1 MEQIDI
7 KQQIE
12 TMIADEHYR
21 PLSLAQLQ
29 ETLGLSTTEEF
40 VAMNKAVN
48 ELAEQ
53 YVIVFSQKGN
63 LMPAR
68 MGGYYQGAL
77 SVNRKGFGFLD
88 LEDENSIHITEANLH
103 GAMNGDVAIVKKLP
117 SFYGSDEGEVI
128 RVLQHKTN
136 TLVGTF
142 FTSVGKGLQLRLD
155 DERIKSRLIVKN
167 WQAFK
172 MVSGTKVLLKVL
184 RYGDPMELEIVQLL
198 GHIDDPGVDI
208 LSVLLEYDIDPQ
220 FPEEVMEQAQ
230 RTPSRVSPP

>member
-29 ETLGLSTTEEF
+29 ETLGLTTTEEF

-68 MGGYYQGAL
+68 MGGYYQGC
-77 SVNRKGFGFLD
+77 
-88 LEDENSIHITEANLH
+88 
-103 GAMNGDVAIVKKLP
+103 
-117 SFYGSDEGEVI
+117 VI
-128 RVLQHKTN
+128 RKPQRFRLSGIWKERTAS
-136 TLVGTF
+136 
-142 FTSVGKGLQLRLD
+142 TSRKPICMGR
-155 DERIKSRLIVKN
+155 
-167 WQAFK
+167 
-172 MVSGTKVLLKVL
+172 
-184 RYGDPMELEIVQLL
+184 
-198 GHIDDPGVDI
+198 
-208 LSVLLEYDIDPQ
+208 
-220 FPEEVMEQAQ
+220 
-230 RTPSRVSPP
+230 